1 MKFLPLLFLFH
12 VTSGN
17 FFGLF
22 DNRQVISTYDGVCF
36 LNSMKIQQTCSRDRQ
51 CQGIRRSECLERLV
65 MLQREN
71 EMKKEHIWL
80 ECWIFLRLDHNSALL
95 QGSKHSAHLPWRLYE
110 GAPIHCGGEVSA
122 SHLTQKNFN
131 SPDNH
136 HWSSIKKKANIV
148 TCFS

>member
-65 MLQREN
+65 MLQFREN
-71 EMKKEHIWL
+71 EMKKNTSDWNVE
-80 ECWIFLRLDHNSALL
+80 FFFALIIIL
-95 QGSKHSAHLPWRLYE
+95 QGSKHSAHLPWRLYK

-148 TCFS
+148 TCSS

>member
-17 FFGLF
+17 LFGLF

-71 EMKKEHIWL
+71 EYEKNTSDWNVE
-80 ECWIFLRLDHNSALL
+80 FFFALIIIL

-136 HWSSIKKKANIV
+136 H
-148 TCFS
+148 

>member
-65 MLQREN
+65 MLHLGK
-71 EMKKEHIWL
+71 MKWKQNTSDWNVE
-80 ECWIFLRLDHNSALL
+80 FFFALMIIL

-148 TCFS
+148 TCSS